1 MRLLIKALLV
11 LAASVA
17 VVTLLGEG
25 PGYVL
30 IQVGGYTL
38 ETTAALGA
46 LALILLLAVGWEVWG
61 LLSAAWHLPG
71 SLSRA
76 REQRHQRRSLDA
88 LEQGVLAL
96 ERGEADR
103 ARKLLVRGARQARD
117 PAAFYVEAA
126 RAAHQAGSD
135 GRAEEYL
142 ALAQE
147 GDRADDPAATLVRA
161 EMEMDAG
168 REEHALALLSELEKR
183 AGNNPQVIRRLLALN
198 RQVQDWG
205 ALLRLLPRAKKAG
218 VLSAE
223 DADAE
228 LQEVRGRRMEQAR
241 LEGDKATVEALWKD
255 ADRAERAH
263 PVLVA
268 PWIRYL
274 LGEGRRE
281 EAEKVLDH
289 ALKREWQGE
298 LVELYL
304 ALPEAPGSAQELLTR
319 LERWVGEHPRDPY
332 LLTVLAQLAVGAQLW
347 GKADHYLAEA
357 SALEEI
363 PPNLLLRLASVYQ
376 ERERPDQAL
385 DCLRRGLYSLESTAP
400 ALPSP
405 LAPSET
411 AEKGG

>member
-17 VVTLLGEG
+17 VITLLGEG
-25 PGYVL
+25 PGYLL

-46 LALILLLAVGWEVWG
+46 LALILLLAVGWELWG
-61 LLSAAWHLPG
+61 MLSAAWHLPG
-71 SLSRA
+71 TLSRA

-103 ARKLLVRGARQARD
+103 ARKLLVRGGRQAKD
-117 PAAFYVEAA
+117 PGAFYVEAA

-135 GRAEEYL
+135 ERAEEYL
-142 ALAQE
+142 ALAQK
-147 GDRADDPAATLVRA
+147 GDRADDPATTLVRA

-183 AGNNPQVIRRLLALN
+183 EAENPQVVRRLLALN
-198 RQVQDWG
+198 RKVEDWD
-205 ALLRLLPRAKKAG
+205 ALLRLLPRAKKLG
-218 VLSAE
+218 VVKAE
-223 DADAE
+223 AADAE
-228 LQEVRGRRMEQAR
+228 LREVRGRRMEEAR
-241 LEGDKATVEALWKD
+241 LEGDRATVEELWKD
-255 ADRAERAH
+255 ADRAERAR
-263 PVLVA
+263 PALVG

-274 LGEGRRE
+274 LAEGRRE
-281 EAEKVLDH
+281 EAEKALDH

-304 ALPEAPGSAQELLTR
+304 ALPEAPGSAQELLNR
-319 LERWVGEHPRDPY
+319 LEKWVSDRPRDPY

-363 PPNLLLRLASVYQ
+363 PANLLLRLASIYQ

-385 DCLRRGLYSLESTAP
+385 DCLRRGLYSLESNAP

-405 LAPSET
+405 LTPPET
-411 AEKGG
+411 AANSG